1 MRGVAYTLPVLALCL
16 STLSACGGR
25 SDHNQRIVDHGETLL
40 SVSATGR
47 TETRPDMASFSAGV
61 ETIRASSKEASAA
74 NAEQM
79 KKVTDAVIKEGVAEK
94 DIQTQN
100 ISVTRIEYGK
110 NRGSFEAI
118 NQISVRVRKL
128 ESASTVIGAA
138 TAAGAN
144 ILSGPSMTI
153 ADPEKA
159 KLSAYGNAYKAAKA
173 RADAYA
179 AAAGMQVSRVLTIK
193 DGGQEEQPQ
202 PYDYAVAESAAD
214 APRTASPPI
223 NIGTNIDEVS
233 VRVDFALE
241 PK

>member
-1 MRGVAYTLPVLALCL
+1 MIRAAFTLIPLLV
-16 STLSACGGR
+16 LSACGGGGHQK
-25 SDHNQRIVDHGETLL
+25 SDPRGVDRDETLL

-47 TETRPDMASFSAGV
+47 TETRPDMATFSAGI
-61 ETIRASSKEASAA
+61 ETIRATSKEATAA

-79 KKVTDAVIKEGVAEK
+79 KKVTDAVIEEGVAEK

-100 ISVTRIEYGK
+100 LSVTRIDYGK
-110 NRGSFEAI
+110 NRGRFQAV
-118 NQISVRVRKL
+118 NQISVRIRKL
-128 ESASTVIGAA
+128 DSASTVIGAA

-159 KLSAYGNAYKAAKA
+159 KLSAYGNAYKAAKV

-179 AAAGMQVSRVLTIK
+179 EAAGLKVSRVLTIK
-193 DGGQEEQPQ
+193 DGGQQNDGPM
-202 PYDYAVAESAAD
+202 PYEYAAEATSAAPRD
-214 APRTASPPI
+214 ASAPPI
-223 NIGTNIDEVS
+223 NIGTNIDEVT

-241 PK
+241 RK